1 MQMTRKG
8 LGGRREETGETLLA
22 SLATSCVR
30 VPQLVKADESS
41 SVEKEIFLVS
51 VSKSGSE

>member
-1 MQMTRKG
+1 MTRRG
-8 LGGRREETGETLLA
+8 LGGRREETGEILRA

-30 VPQLVKADESS
+30 VPQLLKADESS

-51 VSKSGSE
+51 ISKSGSE